1 LTDGVIYLNGTA
13 TAAHDPGMRLLDWL
27 RDDAGETGPK
37 EGCAAGHCG
46 ACNVLVD
53 GRPAPSCC
61 LLVHAVV
68 GRDVWTSAGLATTA
82 TGRKVHEKF
91 GEHGAIQCGFC
102 GPGMTV
108 SAIAWLTHRV
118 GGAASRTEAAGA
130 LAGNVCRC
138 GGYAQL
144 IDALLAAAL
153 DTQAVAP

>member
-1 LTDGVIYLNGTA
+1 
-13 TAAHDPGMRLLDWL
+13 
-27 RDDAGETGPK
+27 
-37 EGCAAGHCG
+37 
-46 ACNVLVD
+46 
-53 GRPAPSCC
+53 
-61 LLVHAVV
+61 
-68 GRDVWTSAGLATTA
+68 
-82 TGRKVHEKF
+82 
-91 GEHGAIQCGFC
+91 
-102 GPGMTV
+102 V